1 VSGRPRRLPLSAPS
15 HAEVRAAL
23 TAPGARFEMEEV
35 EVLGA
40 TVRAWR
46 NAPANLR
53 AVLEMSRGH
62 GDRVF
67 ITYEDTQLTF
77 SDHYRQVAHLA
88 TILQDRYGVAKGDRV
103 VILMRNLPE
112 WSIAFW
118 AAAAVGAVVVPLSGW
133 WTGPEL
139 EYGLRDSGAKVVF
152 LDQQR
157 TDRLADVLPTL
168 DCQAII
174 VCSQWG
180 EVMGELPAE
189 PVLPQVDIAPEDPAT
204 IFYTSGTTGRPKG
217 ALGTHRNICSNLFSQ
232 MYSGSCAQL
241 RAGVE
246 PGPPPEPPTRLLSV
260 PLFHVS
266 GCHAILVASLA
277 SGGRLVMM
285 HHWDADRALELIE
298 RERVTGFGGVPTMV
312 WQVLQS
318 PSFYSRDVSS
328 VQSISY
334 GGSAAAPELVRRIE
348 DLFPGRTLGI
358 GYGLTETSS
367 ATTSNSG
374 VDYVRKPDS
383 VGLPVAVCDV
393 RVVGPGGVDVP
404 AGEIGELWIQGPN
417 VVVGYWGKDEATAE
431 SFGDRWFKS
440 GDLAKVDDEGFVYIV
455 DRAKDMVVRGGENI
469 YSVEVE
475 AVLFEHPDVADA
487 GVIGIPH
494 RELGEEVGAV
504 VVLRPDATTTALEL
518 QQHVARRLASFKV
531 PAHIYL
537 REGPMPRS
545 PAGKLLKRE
554 IREDVVGTLAG
565 QEPMP
570 SVGLAGSRRSAAQPD
585 RGHP

>member
-1 VSGRPRRLPLSAPS
+1 MSAPS
-15 HAEVRAAL
+15 HAEVRARL

-40 TVRAWR
+40 TVRTWR
-46 NAPANLR
+46 NAPATLR
-53 AVLEMSRGH
+53 AILEMSRGH
-62 GDRVF
+62 GERVF

-77 SDHYRQVAHLA
+77 SDHYRHVAHLA
-88 TILQDRYGVAKGDRV
+88 MILQNRYGVVKGDRV
-103 VILMRNLPE
+103 VIIMRNLPE

-133 WTGPEL
+133 WTAPEL

-157 TDRLADVLPTL
+157 TDRLADVLPSL
-168 DCQAII
+168 DCQAIT
-174 VCSQWG
+174 VGGQWA
-180 EVMGELPAE
+180 EVMGKLPAE
-189 PVLPQVDIAPEDPAT
+189 PILPEVDIAPEDLAT

-232 MYSGSCAQL
+232 MFSGSQAQL

-246 PGPPPEPPTRLLSV
+246 PGPAPEPPTRLLSV

-266 GCHAILVASLA
+266 GCHAILVASVA

-318 PSFYSRDVSS
+318 PSFFSRDVSS

-334 GGSAAAPELVRRIE
+334 GGAAAAPELVRRIE
-348 DLFPGRTLGI
+348 ELFPGRTLGI

-383 VGLPVAVCDV
+383 VGVPMPVCDV
-393 RVVGPGGVDVP
+393 RVVGPGGADVP

-469 YSVEVE
+469 YSAEVE
-475 AVLFEHPDVADA
+475 AVLFEHPDVADV

-518 QQHVARRLASFKV
+518 QQHVAKSLASFKV

-537 REGPMPRS
+537 REGALPRS
-545 PAGKLLKRE
+545 PTGKLLKRE
-554 IREDVVGTLAG
+554 IREDVFRT
-565 QEPMP
+565 
-570 SVGLAGSRRSAAQPD
+570 
-585 RGHP
+585 